1 MTAVRFDIET
11 DRPLVRKESRTRYV
25 LARIVAPEGKP
36 RQRPPVNLAL
46 ILDRSGS
53 MGGEKIRLA
62 KEAAVSALRRLE
74 PRDRLAVVFYDDRID
89 VVVPSAPATNETVEA
104 AVRAIR
110 DVEAR
115 GSTNLCGGW
124 MRGCE
129 QIALVETPG
138 AVSRAIL
145 LTDGLANAGVTD
157 PSEIAGHAAELRRR
171 GIATSTIGVGADF
184 DEHLLGGMADAGGGN
199 YYYVERTEQIAKAI
213 ETEVG
218 EALEVTL
225 RETWLR
231 VGPASLAEVTPL
243 APYRTRRAGDDWVIE
258 LGDLVSL
265 QDLAVPLR
273 VAFMPTA
280 LADPGK
286 PAVGLTFA
294 LGAGSAAAAEAVV
307 QWRLA
312 PSAEVGAQPR
322 NRGVDRAVADAYAA
336 LARREAGRLNRA
348 GDFDAA
354 RERLAQTRARIGS
367 YAGDDS
373 FLNDLVRQL
382 ERDAVV
388 HAEQMTVAA
397 RKTSYAA
404 SYSVLRSRAPEGE
417 SRRAPRP
424 KAEGSKPAGSPPD
437 RKTPVT

>member
-1 MTAVRFDIET
+1 MSLRFDIET

-46 ILDRSGS
+46 VLDRSGS
-53 MGGEKIRLA
+53 MAGEKIRLA

-89 VVVPSAPATNETVEA
+89 VVVPSAPATSETVES

-110 DVEAR
+110 DVEPRA
-115 GSTNLCGGW
+115 STNLCGGW

-129 QIALVETPG
+129 QVALVETPG
-138 AVSRAIL
+138 AVRRVIL
-145 LTDGLANAGVTD
+145 LTDGLANAGITD
-157 PSEIAGHAAELRRR
+157 PSEIAGHAAELRHR
-171 GIATSTIGVGADF
+171 GIATTTIGVGHDF

-199 YYYVERTEQIAKAI
+199 FYYVEHAEQITSSI

-225 RETWLR
+225 REAWLR
-231 VGPASLAEVTPL
+231 VGPASLAEVTPV
-243 APYRTRRAGDDWVIE
+243 APYRTRRAGDDWIIE

-265 QDLAVPLR
+265 QEMAVPLR
-273 VAFMPTA
+273 IAFTPNA
-280 LADPGK
+280 LADPAK

-294 LGAGSAAAAEAVV
+294 LGASSTVAAEAVV
-307 QWRLA
+307 QWRVA
-312 PSAEVGAQPR
+312 STAEVGAQAR
-322 NRGVDRAVADAYAA
+322 NRGVDHAVAEAYAA

-354 RERLAQTRARIGS
+354 RERLARTRARISS

-373 FLNDLVRQL
+373 VLNELMRKL
-382 ERDAVV
+382 ERDAEA
-388 HAEQMTVAA
+388 HAGAMSASA
-397 RKTSYAA
+397 LKR
-404 SYSVLRSRAPEGE
+404 SYSVSRSALTSRSPSGA
-417 SRRAPRP
+417 SRRAAPD
-424 KAEGSKPAGSPPD
+424 KGDGSKVS
-437 RKTPVT
+437 